1 MRRFLLLL
9 SAGFIAGCVS
19 PLPSVNPQMAW
30 IDLATPTP
38 GGKLLMA
45 ERLDNQRLTDGR
57 FFQVTPGSHELTV
70 RFDFET
76 FAGGLGML
84 SDPQE
89 RLCYMTVPYDH
100 FEAGQ
105 HYRLEGRSLS
115 FTPSARLVNA
125 KGQIVATERQIN
137 CVP

>member
-9 SAGFIAGCVS
+9 GASVIAGCVS

-30 IDLATPTP
+30 IDLTTPTP

-45 ERLDNQRLTDGR
+45 ERLDNQRLPDGR
-57 FFQVTPGSHELTV
+57 YFQVTPGSHELTV

-105 HYRLEGRSLS
+105 RYRLEGRSLS

>member
-9 SAGFIAGCVS
+9 GAGVIAGCVS

-45 ERLDNQRLTDGR
+45 ESLDNQRLTDGR

-115 FTPSARLVNA
+115 FTPSARLINA

>member
-1 MRRFLLLL
+1 MRRLWLLLAA
-9 SAGFIAGCVS
+9 SIIGGCVS

-45 ERLDNQRLTDGR
+45 ERLDNQRLSDGR
-57 FFQVTPGSHELTV
+57 YFQVTPGSHELMV
-70 RFDFET
+70 RFDFEI
-76 FAGGLGML
+76 FAGGLGMF

-89 RLCYMTVPYDH
+89 RLCYMTVPYEH

-105 HYRLEGRSLS
+105 RYRLEGRSLS

-125 KGQIVATERQIN
+125 KGEIVAQERQIN

>member
-9 SAGFIAGCVS
+9 SAGVIAGCVS

-105 HYRLEGRSLS
+105 RYRLEGRSLS

>member
-105 HYRLEGRSLS
+105 RYRLEGRSLS

-125 KGQIVATERQIN
+125 KGQIVSTERQIN